1 MRKRMIR
8 HNIVVKILEIKN
20 RKKQEIEMEVKKQRD
35 AVDQEKLKL
44 SLLNKSLFEINK
56 IINSRQDGHI
66 TNIFEME
73 LYYDYTKKI
82 DKDIKAQKEKISK
95 MLTELD
101 HKQVTLVNLYKEIRL
116 MEIYKEKK
124 MKNIKKEKAVLTQKE
139 VDDLFIFKWI
149 REHAL
154 LSILLF
160 FLMANSLFLIN
171 PVFAEE
177 DFVKFI
183 KEKRQELIMKEKILK
198 QEEQRLQIIREDI
211 DKKIAKYNKILN
223 QIEDILNKINDA
235 NDERIKK
242 IAKTYET
249 MPPEDAVEKLSALN
263 EKIAI
268 NILSEM
274 KSKKAASIIAM
285 MDIKKAVL
293 ITESL
298 TNIGKQFSLK

>member
-1 MRKRMIR
+1 MIR
-8 HNIVVKILEIKN
+8 HNTVVKILEIKN
-20 RKKQEIEMEVKKQRD
+20 RKKQEIEIEVKKQRD
-35 AVDQEKLKL
+35 AIDQEKLKL

-56 IINSRQDGHI
+56 IIHSRQDGHI

-73 LYYDYTKKI
+73 LYYDHTKKI
-82 DKDIKAQKEKISK
+82 DKDIKAQKMKISK

-101 HKQVTLVNLYKEIRL
+101 HKQGTLVNLYKEIRL

-124 MKNIKKEKAVLTQKE
+124 MKNIKKEKAVLTQKK
-139 VDDLFIFKWI
+139 VDDLFISKWI
-149 REHAL
+149 REHVL

-183 KEKRQELIMKEKILK
+183 KEKRQEVIMKEKILK
-198 QEEQRLQIIREDI
+198 QEEQRLKIIREDI

-235 NDERIKK
+235 NNERIKK

-249 MPPEDAVEKLSALN
+249 MPSEDAVEKLSALN

-285 MDIKKAVL
+285 MDTKKAVL